1 MAYCEYT
8 HSDTVGWCRGGPD
21 EPATNA
27 DGTRP
32 TSIADCWAACT
43 TSYGGELKAIDFW
56 PNLANTA
63 QRRGSCFCQ
72 TACSEIQ
79 TDACNLP
86 STGPCHLAI
95 LPSAIPGTSDTT
107 CPEAS
112 ALPISAGSGVSPVTY
127 IIRVALPVA
136 GIAALVYLVYYL
148 KKQKKLCFKPKQP
161 KADTI

>member
-1 MAYCEYT
+1 MAYCEYN
-8 HSDTVGWCRGGPD
+8 HSDTVGFCVGGPD

-32 TSIADCWAACT
+32 TSIAQCWAACT
-43 TSYGGELKAIDFW
+43 TSYGSELKAIDFW
-56 PNLANTA
+56 PNLANTD

-72 TACSEIQ
+72 TACTGII
-79 TDACNLP
+79 DVYCDLI
-86 STGPCHLAI
+86 GPCHLAI
-95 LPSAIPGTSDTT
+95 LPSAIPGWSNTT